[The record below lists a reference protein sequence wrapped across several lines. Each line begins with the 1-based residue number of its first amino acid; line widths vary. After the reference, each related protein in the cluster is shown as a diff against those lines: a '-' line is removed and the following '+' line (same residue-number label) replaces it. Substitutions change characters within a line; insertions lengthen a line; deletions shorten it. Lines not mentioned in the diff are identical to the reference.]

1 MPHAT
6 EVISVASATGQQ
18 RLFTLTT
25 LISAKRT
32 LAIVSLRKLQLPLE
46 RLEARLLAQW
56 IHERIG
62 FQFHQP
68 RITQSHR
75 GVEPLESFRATY
87 IKRRTTN
94 VITALT
100 S

>member
-1 MPHAT
+1 MLGAAADDGLLPEA
-6 EVISVASATGQQ
+6 
-18 RLFTLTT
+18 
-25 LISAKRT
+25 LIYFNDINFRKADI
-32 LAIVSLRKLQLPLE
+32 LAIVSLRKLQLPLD
-46 RLEARLLAQW
+46 RSEARLPAQW

-62 FQFHQP
+62 LQFHQLA
-68 RITQSHR
+68 ITQSHR

-94 VITALT
+94 VKIALT